1 MFGALLIVYILT
13 GCTDTGVDSHTVTA
27 DEYLIRI
34 ADRITTVDDFN
45 KSLEILKTAYPHNSL
60 RNNDSLKDIQLRLL
74 NQMIEEMILLE
85 RAEELNIGISDT
97 EVEKAVADIKAD
109 YDGAVFEHTLLEY
122 AIPYS
127 SWEKGLK
134 TRLLME
140 KVVTRELGEQ
150 IDITPE
156 DIIKYYKEHYLDTG
170 NATDLDEESDEIN
183 DDMYKMIVKQLRR
196 EKTEQAYNSWITKLQ
211 KKYLVE
217 INMKQWRRMLKIK

>member
-1 MFGALLIVYILT
+1 MIVYILT
-13 GCTDTGVDSHTVTA
+13 GCADTGVDSHTGAA

-34 ADRITTVDDFN
+34 ADRVATVGDFN
-45 KSLEILKTAYPHNSL
+45 KSLEILKAAYPHNSL

-85 RAEELNIGISDT
+85 RAEELDIAISDT

-127 SWEKGLK
+127 SWKKGLK

-140 KVVTRELGEQ
+140 RVVARELGEQ

-156 DIIKYYKEHYLDTG
+156 DIIKYHKEHYLDAG
-170 NATDLDEESDEIN
+170 NTTDLDEESDEIN

-196 EKTEQAYNSWITKLQ
+196 EKAEQAYNSWIMKLQ
-211 KKYLVE
+211 KKYFVK
-217 INMKQWRRMLKIK
+217 INMKQWRRMLKLK